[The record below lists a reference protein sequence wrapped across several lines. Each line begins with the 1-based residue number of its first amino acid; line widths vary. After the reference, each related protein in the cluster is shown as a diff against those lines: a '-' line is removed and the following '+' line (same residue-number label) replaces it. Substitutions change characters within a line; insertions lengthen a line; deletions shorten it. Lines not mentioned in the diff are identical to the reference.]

1 MSQVIV
7 VLGKSGSGKSSVASG
22 ITGINAPSEHV
33 LVSEGHT
40 ELLQRTLLKPI
51 PANICELFGV
61 IRKTNTTIWFD
72 SDQLSLFDPNGKPIQ
87 NEPML
92 IALTLCAISSG
103 FKLIVVSRMSVSDNF
118 YKTVQNSPNTTVR
131 TIGLSVSPKVQEARV
146 SLRVSGAIVPFSS
159 IQKDNINLLE
169 SQQKWTPKFPQGSLE
184 LNSEIYPIEEIV
196 RRSLHF
202 IEHRLVLSASGNG
215 NNASAGGVEPRAGPL
230 ISFREEDNPEGKEPS
245 YGGFVFETSI
255 GKLLFSV
262 LPETKL
268 TLKDGDM
275 HITDFFGSLLP
286 EQKNKVMKLQGV
298 ELECAFSS
306 VFYNEYGA
314 CAVPDLTDA
323 DKLKFAKKTDGFH
336 VTLAFTGE
344 KLSKEHLKELKEKPK
359 LQDFFKALKFPLT
372 KAVANYANCI
382 PEVGQKIS
390 FPPIIGKAKYA
401 LFFN

>member
-7 VLGKSGSGKSSVASG
+7 VLGKSGSGKSTVASG

-33 LVSEGHT
+33 LVSKGHT

-51 PANICELFGV
+51 PVNICELFSV
-61 IRKTNTTIWFD
+61 IEKNNTTIWFD

-131 TIGLSVSPKVQEARV
+131 TIGLSISPKAQESRV
-146 SLRVSGAIVPFSS
+146 SLRVPGAIVPFSS
-159 IQKDNINLLE
+159 IQKDNINLLG

-196 RRSLHF
+196 RRSFHF
-202 IEHRLVLSASGNG
+202 IEHGLVLSAGGNG
-215 NNASAGGVEPRAGPL
+215 ASAGGVEPRAGPL
-230 ISFREEDNPEGKEPS
+230 ISFRKEDNPEGKEPS
-245 YGGFVFETSI
+245 YGGFVFESSI
-255 GKLLFSV
+255 GKTLFGV

-268 TLKDGDM
+268 ALKDGDM

-286 EQKNKVMKLQGV
+286 EQKTKVDQLQGV

-323 DKLKFAKKTDGFH
+323 DKSKFAKKTDGFH

-359 LQDFFKALKFPLT
+359 LQDFFKADRKSTRL
-372 KAVANYANCI
+372 N
-382 PEVGQKIS
+382 S
-390 FPPIIGKAKYA
+390 SH
-401 LFFN
+401 